1 MSIADWNPAALE
13 GAPEVGHNGHKTI
26 CEETSGRETR
36 SEIELEVVSPQRPL
50 HRLAT
55 VRKQQGISQR
65 NVARRLGVDAA
76 TVNEQE
82 QEEADLPLSVIYA
95 WQRVLDVPVA
105 ELLVDS
111 DAPLSPPVMERAR
124 LVKLMKTAAAI
135 MEKAHS
141 NSLKRLVTMLVEQL
155 LEIMP
160 ELRDVSAWHTIG
172 QRRTLDDYGRAVERQ
187 LPDDL
192 IRRMSR

>member
-1 MSIADWNPAALE
+1 MSIADWNSDSL
-13 GAPEVGHNGHKTI
+13 NGVSPVAQKT
-26 CEETSGRETR
+26 CQETSGREMR
-36 SEIELEVVSPQRPL
+36 AEVDLEVASPQRPL

-65 NVARRLGVDAA
+65 NVARRLGVDVS
-76 TVNEQE
+76 TICEQE
-82 QEEADLPLSVIYA
+82 QEDADLMLSTIYA
-95 WQRVLDVPVA
+95 WQRVLDVPVS

-141 NSLKRLVTMLVEQL
+141 NALKRLVTMMVEQL

-172 QRRTLDDYGRAVERQ
+172 QRRTLDDYGRAAERQ

-192 IRRMSR
+192 LRRLTR

>member
-1 MSIADWNPAALE
+1 MSIADWNPAALD
-13 GAPEVGHNGHKTI
+13 GVPDPTRKN
-26 CEETSGRETR
+26 CEEASGREQR
-36 SEIELEVVSPQRPL
+36 AAEDSEILSPQRPL
-50 HRLAT
+50 HRLGT

-65 NVARRLGVDAA
+65 NVARRLGVDV
-76 TVNEQE
+76 TVVCEQE
-82 QEEADLPLSVIYA
+82 QELVDLPLSVLYA
-95 WQRVLDVPVA
+95 WQKVLEVPVA

-160 ELRDVSAWHTIG
+160 ELRDVAAWHTIG

-192 IRRMSR
+192 LRRTSR

>member
-1 MSIADWNPAALE
+1 MSIADWNPAAVD
-13 GAPEVGHNGHKTI
+13 GAADSVQKSVDES
-26 CEETSGRETR
+26 SGREKR
-36 SEIELEVVSPQRPL
+36 VAADSEIGCPQRPL
-50 HRLAT
+50 HRLSA

-65 NVARRLGVDAA
+65 NVARRLGVEVAA
-76 TVNEQE
+76 VCEQE
-82 QEEADLPLSVIYA
+82 QESADLPLSLLYA
-95 WQRVLDVPVA
+95 WQKVLEVPVA

-111 DAPLSPPVMERAR
+111 DAPLSPPVLDRAR

-141 NSLKRLVTMLVEQL
+141 NAIKRLVTMLVEQL

-160 ELRDVSAWHTIG
+160 ELRDVAAWHTIG

-192 IRRMSR
+192 LRRMSR

>member
-1 MSIADWNPAALE
+1 VL
-13 GAPEVGHNGHKTI
+13 
-26 CEETSGRETR
+26 
-36 SEIELEVVSPQRPL
+36 
-50 HRLAT
+50 
-55 VRKQQGISQR
+55 
-65 NVARRLGVDAA
+65 
-76 TVNEQE
+76 
-82 QEEADLPLSVIYA
+82 YA
-95 WQRVLDVPVA
+95 WQRILEVPVA

-111 DAPLSPPVMERAR
+111 DAPLSPPVLDRAR
-124 LVKLMKTAAAI
+124 LVKVMKTTAAI

-160 ELRDVSAWHTIG
+160 ELREVAAWHTIG

-192 IRRMSR
+192 LRRTSR